1 MAIACRWGWGCLIS
15 GSPAGLAGAGDV
27 QVAVDGN
34 DSWSGH
40 VAQSDAPGT
49 AGPKATLAA
58 TLEASRLDGTP
69 PRRII
74 LGPGRHYVN
83 QTVVLDARDAGLTV
97 AGAGAGQTI
106 VYGGRRITG
115 WRQDGPQFVYHMWD
129 ELLVGLAAHDPATRT
144 LTFARPAAHP
154 AGAFGVNTYVVWNVR
169 EGMTEPGQL
178 LPDGR
183 FDNVPN
189 DSVCLSTQFAD
200 LPLQVFQF
208 GLAAG

>member
-74 LGPGRHYVN
+74 VGPGRHYVN

-106 VYGGRRITG
+106 LYGGRRITG

-129 ELLVGLAAHDPATRT
+129 ESLVGLAAHDPAT
-144 LTFARPAAHP
+144 AR
-154 AGAFGVNTYVVWNVR
+154 GNRRSRN
-169 EGMTEPGQL
+169 
-178 LPDGR
+178 
-183 FDNVPN
+183 
-189 DSVCLSTQFAD
+189 
-200 LPLQVFQF
+200 
-208 GLAAG
+208 